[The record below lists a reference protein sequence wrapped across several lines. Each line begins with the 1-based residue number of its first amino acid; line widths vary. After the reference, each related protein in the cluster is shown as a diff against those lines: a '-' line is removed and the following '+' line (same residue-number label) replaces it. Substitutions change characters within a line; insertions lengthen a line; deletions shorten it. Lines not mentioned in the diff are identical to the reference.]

1 MLHTS
6 SIATSGERRLHPK
19 RALIPLSSYAWSNW
33 RVTDLP
39 QSLDRMLLS
48 DAVDLAPE
56 SITLLSREP
65 LGAGSVTGFDI
76 AGAQSLTYYV
86 DTSQLSV
93 SNETGWVSEDARIWM
108 HPADPHLPALAPV
121 AFDHAAE
128 AILARMG
135 FTASAAPQMVA
146 YRPGRRAV
154 LRVPTVEGIVWIKV
168 TRPSRVETL
177 VRAQAAAAEAGV
189 PVPQVHGWAPDGL
202 VIMAD
207 AAGTPAADFL
217 WEPDRLLDEVDALR
231 AQIAT
236 VNWDLPKSGAAR
248 RIRWYAS
255 RCNPRG
261 TGILDRAGVLLAEY
275 SDGRQHV
282 VVHGDLHYGQL
293 FLDEQGGISSVIDVD
308 TLSIADPA
316 EDSAAFLSH
325 AIVSAGLT
333 GDANRARVWALAD
346 AAAERWNEDP
356 LVRALTAVHLVGH
369 AISATDRAGHEEA
382 EQSLT
387 AADAILR
394 GALPSSGSA

>member
-1 MLHTS
+1 
-6 SIATSGERRLHPK
+6 
-19 RALIPLSSYAWSNW
+19 
-33 RVTDLP
+33 
-39 QSLDRMLLS
+39 MLLS
-48 DAVDLAPE
+48 DALNLAPE

-65 LGAGSVTGFDI
+65 LGAGSVAGFEI

-93 SNETGWVSEDARIWM
+93 SSETGWVSEDARMWM

-135 FTASAAPQMVA
+135 FTTSAAPQIVA

-154 LRVPTVEGIVWIKV
+154 LQVPTVQGDIWMKV
-168 TRPSRVETL
+168 TRPSRVQTL
-177 VRAQAAAAEAGV
+177 VRAQAAASEAGV

-217 WEPDRLLDEVDALR
+217 WEPDRLLDEVDVLR

-236 VNWDLPKSGAAR
+236 VQWDVPVSGVAR

-255 RCNPRG
+255 RSSQRA
-261 TGILDRAGVLLAEY
+261 TVVLDRSRALIDEF
-275 SDGRQHV
+275 SDGRRHT

-293 FLDEQGGISSVIDVD
+293 FLNEHGSIVSVIDVD
-308 TLSIADPA
+308 TLGIADPA
-316 EDSAAFLSH
+316 EDAAAFLSH
-325 AIVSAGLT
+325 AIVSAGMT
-333 GDANRARVWALAD
+333 GGENRVRVWALAD
-346 AAAERWNEDP
+346 AAAERWGSAP

-369 AISATDRAGHEEA
+369 AMSATDRSAHEEA
-382 EQSLT
+382 ERSLT
-387 AADAILR
+387 AADGILR
-394 GALPSSGSA
+394 GALPSAGGG